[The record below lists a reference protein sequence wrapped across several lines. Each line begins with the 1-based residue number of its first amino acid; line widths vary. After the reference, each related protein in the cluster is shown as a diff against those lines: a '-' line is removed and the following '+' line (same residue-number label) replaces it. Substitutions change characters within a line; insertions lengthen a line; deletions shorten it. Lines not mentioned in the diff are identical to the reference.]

1 MTAVVDFVGDVFESV
16 GDFVE
21 DVVETVGD
29 VVEEVGNFVENVVEN
44 VVDTVQAV
52 IEDPLPTLLSYA
64 GTFVGIPPAVTMA
77 AITAARGGDLED
89 IALSA
94 GTAYYAPSVGNALSS
109 TVSSSFVNAGMNE
122 TFSRVAADSISKG
135 FVNGTISEIRG
146 GDFDDGFAGGFTG
159 GMVSGG
165 VNEVASYVKPDV
177 IQMAQNNGLDL
188 RDATAV
194 YNAGTRAVSAGLNA
208 EISGRGDFI
217 TSFTNS
223 AVGSGVDYGARSLNA
238 SIDEQ
243 FKSAITQWGK
253 EDGEEDSLIADAV
266 ESTAEGAG
274 IPDELVNQVAV
285 SNLGFDGMAEA
296 KSEDTTS
303 GLTDVLADNTEAT
316 SQDTS
321 GETAVSDISVLSD
334 DVLANAPEADTVENF
349 YDLLGEDTNQ
359 DTNQDVNIDTTV
371 LANATEPTESTEVA
385 EATDEEALPSDV
397 LDIYASASDAEKNKA
412 GQPRGALAVASDAPQ
427 DLDVTRAEVKSDL
440 PITEAPIAG
449 NLLTSDLP
457 TAQPEGGLNA
467 MSMKTAAQKMADSL
481 GLKTN
486 DITKPVVANV
496 ANLVKSTLRVGKKP
510 VPRRPVVAR
519 KSGLQMAKAAPR
531 RPTPPPIKMDVAKLT
546 PIQKAPQSAPAQKL
560 SSSANLTPVSDIASL
575 TSMLKKSG

>member
-1 MTAVVDFVGDVFESV
+1 MSAVVDFVSDVVEGV
-16 GDFVE
+16 GDFIG

-77 AITAARGGDLED
+77 AITAARGGDLQD

-94 GTAYYAPSVGNALSS
+94 GTAYYAPQVGNALSS
-109 TVSSSFVNAGMNE
+109 TVNSSFINAGMNQG
-122 TFSRVAADSISKG
+122 FSRVASESISNG
-135 FVNGTISEIRG
+135 FVNGTISEVRG
-146 GDFDDGFAGGFTG
+146 GDFNDGFAGGFTG
-159 GMVSGG
+159 SLVSGG
-165 VNEVASYVKPDV
+165 VREVGNYVKPDV
-177 IQMAQNNGLDL
+177 IAMAQNNGLDL

-208 EISGRGDFI
+208 EITGRGDFL

-253 EDGEEDSLIADAV
+253 EDGEDSLIADAV

-296 KSEDTTS
+296 KSEETTPS
-303 GLTDVLADNTEAT
+303 LTDVLSDN
-316 SQDTS
+316 SDFNNQDTS

-334 DVLANAPEADTVENF
+334 DILANAPEADTVENF

-359 DTNQDVNIDTTV
+359 DTNEDINIDTTV
-371 LANATEPTESTEVA
+371 LANATEPTEPTQVA
-385 EATDEEALPSDV
+385 EAADEEALPSDV
-397 LDIYASASDAEKNKA
+397 LDIYASTSDAQKDKA
-412 GQPRGALAVASDAPQ
+412 EQPRGALAIASDAPQ

-457 TAQPEGGLNA
+457 TEQPAGGLNA
-467 MSMKTAAQKMADSL
+467 MSMKDAAQKMADSL

-486 DITKPVVANV
+486 DITKPLVANV
-496 ANLVKSTLRVGKKP
+496 ANLVKSTLKVGKKP

>member
-1 MTAVVDFVGDVFESV
+1 MAAVVKAVKGVVDAVVNV
-16 GDFVE
+16 VE
-21 DVVETVGD
+21 DVVESVGEA
-29 VVEEVGNFVENVVEN
+29 VEQVGRFVENVVET
-44 VVDTVQAV
+44 VADTVQAV
-52 IEDPLPTLLSYA
+52 IDDPLPTLLSMA
-64 GTFVGIPPAVTMA
+64 GSFVGIPPAVTMA

-94 GTAYYAPSVGNALSS
+94 GTAYYAPQVGNALSS
-109 TVSSSFVNAGMNE
+109 TVNSSFINAGMNE
-122 TFSRVAADSISKG
+122 TFSRVASDSISKG
-135 FVNGTISEIRG
+135 FVNGTISEVRG
-146 GDFDDGFAGGFTG
+146 GDFNDGFAGGFTG
-159 GMVSGG
+159 GMISGG
-165 VNEVASYVKPDV
+165 VGEVASYVKPDV
-177 IQMAQNNGLDL
+177 IAMAQNNGLDL

-194 YNAGTRAVSAGLNA
+194 YNAGTRAFSTGLTS
-208 EISGRGDFI
+208 EVTGRGDFI

-253 EDGEEDSLIADAV
+253 EDGEDSLIADAV

-285 SNLGFDGMAEA
+285 SNLGFDGMANA
-296 KSEDTTS
+296 KSEETTPS
-303 GLTDVLADNTEAT
+303 LTDVLADNTDAT

-334 DVLANAPEADTVENF
+334 NVLANAPEADTVENF
-349 YDLLGEDTNQ
+349 YDLLGKDTNQ
-359 DTNQDVNIDTTV
+359 DTNEDVNIDTTV
-371 LANATEPTESTEVA
+371 LADANEPIEVA
-385 EATDEEALPSDV
+385 AATDEEVLPSDV
-397 LDIYASASDAEKNKA
+397 LDIYASTSDAEKEKA
-412 GQPRGALAVASDAPQ
+412 GQPKGALAIASDAAQ
-427 DLDVTRAEVKSDL
+427 DLDVARAEVKSDL
-440 PITEAPIAG
+440 PITEAPIAA

-457 TAQPEGGLNA
+457 TEQPEGGLNA
-467 MSMKTAAQKMADSL
+467 MSVKDAAQKMADSL

-496 ANLVKSTLRVGKKP
+496 ANLIKSTLKVGKKP
-510 VPRRPVVAR
+510 VPRRPVAPP
-519 KSGLQMAKAAPR
+519 KSGLQMAKAAPK

-546 PIQKAPQSAPAQKL
+546 PIQKAPQPAPAQKL

>member
-1 MTAVVDFVGDVFESV
+1 MTAVVDFVSDVVEGV
-16 GDFVE
+16 GDFIG

-29 VVEEVGNFVENVVEN
+29 VVEEVGHFVENVVEN

-52 IEDPLPTLLSYA
+52 IEDPLPTLLSVA
-64 GTFVGIPPAVTMA
+64 GSFVGIPPAVTMA
-77 AITAARGGDLED
+77 AITAARGGDLQD

-94 GTAYYAPSVGNALSS
+94 GTAYYAPQFGNAISS
-109 TVSSSFVNAGMNE
+109 TVSSSFIDAGMNE
-122 TFSRVAADSISKG
+122 TFSRVASDSISKG

-146 GDFDDGFAGGFTG
+146 GDFNDGFAGGFTG

-165 VNEVASYVKPDV
+165 VGEVANYVKPDV
-177 IQMAQNNGLDL
+177 IAMAQSNGLDL

-194 YNAGTRAVSAGLNA
+194 YNAGTRAVSAGLTS
-208 EISGRGDFI
+208 EITGRGDFI

-253 EDGEEDSLIADAV
+253 EDGDDSLIADAV

-296 KSEDTTS
+296 KSKETTPS
-303 GLTDVLADNTEAT
+303 LTDVLADNTDAT
-316 SQDTS
+316 NQDTS

-359 DTNQDVNIDTTV
+359 DTNEDINIDTTV
-371 LANATEPTESTEVA
+371 LANATEPTEPTQVA
-385 EATDEEALPSDV
+385 EARDEEALPSDV
-397 LDIYASASDAEKNKA
+397 LDIYASTSDAQKDKA
-412 GQPRGALAVASDAPQ
+412 GQPRGALAIASNVPQ

-457 TAQPEGGLNA
+457 TEQPAGGLNA
-467 MSMKTAAQKMADSL
+467 MSMKDAAQKMADSL

-510 VPRRPVVAR
+510 VPRRPVAPP

-531 RPTPPPIKMDVAKLT
+531 RPTPPPMKMDVAKLT